1 MARKEK
7 RINISLS
14 DEMIERLDYYSGLF
28 GIPRASMCTMLIGQ
42 GIVAWDKSMYMTESM
57 VQQLHD
63 RIAQEI
69 QKRVVVR
76 AGTAESAS
84 GENSGKT

>member
-14 DEMIERLDYYSGLF
+14 DEMLERLDHYSALF

-42 GIVAWDKSMYMTESM
+42 GIFAWDKSLSLSEEMT
-57 VQQLHD
+57 QQVNSRL
-63 RIAQEI
+63 AEEI
-69 QKRVVVR
+69 QKRLLTKVQ
-76 AGTAESAS
+76 GGGN
-84 GENSGKT
+84 GEA